1 MGEIE
6 RQGQGLDERL
16 WFDVLYECWHII
28 YIIHKMSW
36 KKYGGTNNLENLNNL
51 VVNSIVA
58 DVLSVR
64 QYYIGD
70 WDICGAL
77 LVKDDATIYRNALIY
92 GNLDISGDNTEI
104 RGNSKISRNTEISG
118 NLVVYDDTYLKKY
131 LYFDTC
137 GNTLVHGINHA
148 FGFNKYN
155 PTATIDISSDQI
167 YTVKMQTSQNINRNI
182 YAQNAG
188 QQGITLEVDPLKTS
202 INMFVDSSMNVGN
215 GTVNAKL
222 EYTKGGDFLLDV
234 SNIMRV
240 RPRMIFSR
248 DISKNM
254 NSNEEHVVIYDS
266 SELRGVS
273 YPYNYDIYG
282 NVNLKSGVALTAISK
297 DSSSNVFMKMT
308 TEQGIGAVIGG
319 GPFESGIMAS
329 LALIDSSAN
338 NFSNNIYPAFN
349 VFSGNLISNLKTSI
363 GINKHRVSK
372 TDLNENLYSLDINGP
387 IKLIHQELLETID
400 ISMQINTVGI
410 SPSKKVVYA
419 VGSPYQT
426 SVPYKQLF
434 LKSLD
439 AGYTWSRIDIS
450 LSSTIAQNNF
460 EAAAAG
466 FNSIYVY
473 DDNYVI
479 ISTGG
484 LHFYTTNGGL
494 LWNQITFTGINI
506 TINSFSLLNQR
517 QNTIFGL
524 SNGKF
529 FDLDAST
536 TPSIFAS
543 GISISSNIKDS
554 SLNNITGVDGS
565 GNIAFFVGTNG
576 IQGYRISSPKALSPR
591 FYNDLSFND
600 VSLHFDGSKY
610 HVVAVGIGKIAY
622 AHTSNHLST
631 DWVYL
636 SDSQL
641 SSKTFKKVKVVSEL
655 LAIALVDDVNN
666 PIAYSNDGFKTWTY
680 LTRTEL
686 NSMGNGFVLDNFIF
700 SSIVSTNVNDFV
712 IGGYYQPF
720 STLAR
725 GRSKMIHFHAPY
737 LLNRDKNFVIE
748 ASGSILLSGDLNVTG
763 NAKICTNY
771 IDAESN
777 SANNTLKIGNV
788 HASKILIGST
798 DTTTDIRIGKTDG
811 SLTGSR
817 GTQARIHIGDLN
829 SSVHIYGNLFVPGS
843 VTSESITNLEVKNK
857 SIRLNDEADN
867 SSTGSGIYIRDN
879 YAGAVP
885 GNGVDD
891 SGANVS
897 GNNYSGQILVNSSRK
912 GFTFK
917 APTSSKYI
925 NFDLDN
931 FLVNFANG
939 SDKGIVTIGFDSV
952 NNFTVKQRDV
962 QIMDIINLD
971 VSLNRRVFRNAALT
985 YNADNPNTQVIDDRL
1000 AMTGFMINKMQNQII
1015 TDTQMDVSGNAIITK
1030 LGLGTSSVNT
1040 NAYKY
1045 VLDISGNTWTNG
1057 AIIQW

>member
-1 MGEIE
+1 
-6 RQGQGLDERL
+6 
-16 WFDVLYECWHII
+16 
-28 YIIHKMSW
+28 MSW

-77 LVKDDATIYRNALIY
+77 LVKDDATIFRNALIY
-92 GNLDISGDNTEI
+92 GNLDISGANTEI

-118 NLVVYDDTYLKKY
+118 NLVVYDNTYLKKY

-167 YTVKMQTSQNINRNI
+167 YTVKMQTSQNVNRNI

-188 QQGITLEVDPLKTS
+188 QQGITLEVNPTKAS
-202 INMFVDSSMNVGN
+202 INMFVDSSMNI
-215 GTVNAKL
+215 GTGTINAKL

-240 RPRMIFSR
+240 RPRMIFSK
-248 DISKNM
+248 DITKNM
-254 NSNEEHVVIYDS
+254 NSNEEHVIIYDS

-273 YPYNYDIYG
+273 YPYNYNIYG
-282 NVNLKSGVALTAISK
+282 NANLKSGVALTAISK

-308 TEQGIGAVIGG
+308 TEQGKGAVIGG
-319 GPFESGIMAS
+319 GPFEGGIMAS

-338 NFSNNIYPAFN
+338 NFSNNIYPALN

-372 TDLNENLYSLDINGP
+372 TDLNENRYSLDVNGP
-387 IKLIHQELLETID
+387 VKLIHQELLETID
-400 ISMQINTVGI
+400 ISFQINAISI
-410 SPSKKVVYA
+410 SPSKQVIYA
-419 VGSPYQT
+419 VGSPYQI
-426 SVPYKQLF
+426 SDPYKRLF
-434 LKSLD
+434 LKSVD
-439 AGYTWSRIDIS
+439 AGYTWSRIDIL
-450 LSSTIAQNNF
+450 LSNQSIQDLF
-460 EAAAAG
+460 EDSAAS
-466 FNSIYVY
+466 FVNIYVY
-473 DDNYVI
+473 DNDFVI

-494 LWNQITFTGINI
+494 LWNQIVFEGESIF
-506 TINSFSLLNQR
+506 INSFALINQK
-517 QNTIFGL
+517 QNAIFGL
-524 SNGKF
+524 RSGKF

-543 GISISSNIKDS
+543 NIIISSNIKDS

-576 IQGYRISSPKALSPR
+576 IQGYRISTKSLSPR

-600 VSLHFDGSKY
+600 VSLYFDGSKY

-622 AHTSNHLST
+622 AHTATHLED
-631 DWVYL
+631 DWSRLNNSYIT
-636 SDSQL
+636 
-641 SSKTFKKVKVVSEL
+641 SKTFKKVKVISEL

-666 PIAYSNDGFKTWTY
+666 PIVYSNDGFKKWTY
-680 LTRTEL
+680 LSRTEL

-700 SSIVSTNVNDFV
+700 SSIVSTNVNGFV
-712 IGGYYQPF
+712 IGGYYKTF
-720 STLAR
+720 SSLSQR
-725 GRSKMIHFHAPY
+725 GQSKLIHLHAPY
-737 LLNRDKNFVIE
+737 LLNRDKNFVLE
-748 ASGSILLSGDLNVTG
+748 ASGSILLTGDLNVTG
-763 NAKICTNY
+763 NSKICTNY

-777 SANNTLKIGNV
+777 STNNTLKIGNV

-817 GTQARIHIGDLN
+817 GTQAEIHIGDLN

-857 SIRLNDEADN
+857 SIRLNDEAND
-867 SSTGSGIYIRDN
+867 SSTGSGIYIRDKYPGAIAGN
-879 YAGAVP
+879 SYLDTGTNTFGDDYA
-885 GNGVDD
+885 
-891 SGANVS
+891 
-897 GNNYSGQILVNSSRK
+897 GQILVNSSRK
-912 GFTFK
+912 GFMFK

-931 FLVNFANG
+931 FLVNFTNG
-939 SDKGIVTIGFDSV
+939 SDKGIVTIGYDSV

-985 YNADNPNTQVIDDRL
+985 YNVDNPNTQVIDDKL
-1000 AMTGFMINKMQNQII
+1000 AMTGLMINKMQNQII
-1015 TDTQMDVSGNAIITK
+1015 TDTQMDVSGNAVITK

-1040 NAYKY
+1040 NSYKY

-1057 AIIQW
+1057 SIIQW

>member
-1 MGEIE
+1 
-6 RQGQGLDERL
+6 
-16 WFDVLYECWHII
+16 
-28 YIIHKMSW
+28 MSW

-58 DVLSVR
+58 DVLSLR
-64 QYYIGD
+64 QYYIGN
-70 WDICGAL
+70 WDICGSL
-77 LVKDDATIYRNALIY
+77 LVKDDATIFRNALIY
-92 GNLDISGDNTEI
+92 GNLDIYGANTELK
-104 RGNSKISRNTEISG
+104 GNTKIYRNTEISG
-118 NLVVYDDTYLKKY
+118 NLFVYDNTYLKKY
-131 LYFDTC
+131 LYLDPS
-137 GNTLVHGINHA
+137 GNTFVHGINHA

-167 YTVKMQTSQNINRNI
+167 YTVKMQTSQNVNRNI

-188 QQGITLEVDPLKTS
+188 QQGITLEVNPTKAS
-202 INMFVDSSMNVGN
+202 INMFVDSSMNI
-215 GTVNAKL
+215 GTGTINAKL
-222 EYTKGGDFLLDV
+222 EYTKGGDFLFDV

-240 RPRMIFSR
+240 RPRMIFSK
-248 DISKNM
+248 DITKNM
-254 NSNEEHVVIYDS
+254 NSIEEHVVIYDS

-273 YPYNYDIYG
+273 YPYNYNIYG
-282 NVNLKSGVALTAISK
+282 NANLKSGVALTAISK

-308 TEQGIGAVIGG
+308 TEQGKGAVIGG
-319 GPFESGIMAS
+319 GPFEGGIMAS

-338 NFSNNIYPAFN
+338 NFSNNIYPALN

-372 TDLNENLYSLDINGP
+372 TGLNENRYALDVNGP
-387 IKLIHQELLETID
+387 MKLIHQELLETID
-400 ISMQINTVGI
+400 ISFQINAI
-410 SPSKKVVYA
+410 SIAPSKQVIYA

-434 LKSLD
+434 LKSVD
-439 AGYTWSRIDIS
+439 SGYTWSRIDIL
-450 LSSTIAQNNF
+450 LSSNNAQTNF
-460 EAAAAG
+460 EAAAAS
-466 FNSIYVY
+466 FNSIYAY

-484 LHFYTTNGGL
+484 LHFYTTNGGI
-494 LWNQITFTGINI
+494 LWNQIVFDGINI
-506 TINSFSLLNQR
+506 TINSFVLINQR
-517 QNTIFGL
+517 QNAIFGL

-529 FDLDAST
+529 FDLNASA

-543 GISISSNIKDS
+543 NIIISSNIKDS
-554 SLNNITGVDGS
+554 GLNNITGVDGF
-565 GNIAFFVGTNG
+565 GNIAFFVGNNG
-576 IQGYRISSPKALSPR
+576 IQGYSISPNSLSPR

-600 VSLHFDGSKY
+600 VSVYFANSKY

-622 AHTSNHLST
+622 AHTTTHLST
-631 DWVYL
+631 DWIYL
-636 SDSQL
+636 NDSYI

-655 LAIALVDDVNN
+655 SAIALVDDVNN

-720 STLAR
+720 STTR
-725 GRSKMIHFHAPY
+725 GRSKMIHLHAPY
-737 LLNRDKNFVIE
+737 LLNRDKNFVLE
-748 ASGSILLSGDLNVTG
+748 ASGSILLTGDLNVTG

-788 HASKILIGST
+788 YASKILIGST

-817 GTQARIHIGDLN
+817 GTQASIHIGDLN
-829 SSVHIYGNLFVPGS
+829 SSVHIYGNLFLPGS

-879 YAGAVP
+879 YTGAVA

-891 SGANVS
+891 TNAIVS
-897 GNNYSGQILVNSSRK
+897 GNNYAGQILVNSTRK

-931 FLVNFANG
+931 FLVNFTNG
-939 SDKGIVTIGFDSV
+939 SDKGIVTIGFDSD

-985 YNADNPNTQVIDDRL
+985 YNVDNPNTQVIDDKL
-1000 AMTGFMINKMQNQII
+1000 AMTGLMINKTQNQII
-1015 TDTQMDVSGNAIITK
+1015 TNSQMDISGNAVITK

-1040 NAYKY
+1040 NAYGY

-1057 AIIQW
+1057 SIIQW

>member
-1 MGEIE
+1 
-6 RQGQGLDERL
+6 
-16 WFDVLYECWHII
+16 
-28 YIIHKMSW
+28 MSW
-36 KKYGGTNNLENLNNL
+36 KKYGGTNNLENFNNL
-51 VVNSIVA
+51 VVNSIVT

-64 QYYIGD
+64 KYYIGD

-77 LVKDDATIYRNALIY
+77 LVKDDATLFRNALIY
-92 GNLDISGDNTEI
+92 GNLDVSGANTEI
-104 RGNSKISRNTEISG
+104 RGNAKISRNTEISG
-118 NLVVYDDTYLKKY
+118 NLVVYDNTYLKKY
-131 LYFDTC
+131 LYLDPS
-137 GNTLVHGINHA
+137 GNTFVHGTNHA

-155 PTATIDISSDQI
+155 PTATFDISSDQI
-167 YTVKMQTSQNINRNI
+167 FTVKMQTSQNTNRNI

-188 QQGITLEVDPLKTS
+188 QQGIVLGVEPTKSYID
-202 INMFVDSSMNVGN
+202 MFVDSSMNVGD

-248 DISKNM
+248 DITKNM
-254 NSNEEHVVIYDS
+254 NSNEEHIVIYDS

-282 NVNLKSGVALTAISK
+282 NANLKSGVALTAISK

-308 TEQGIGAVIGG
+308 TEQGKGAVIGG
-319 GPFESGIMAS
+319 GPFEGGMMAS
-329 LALIDSSAN
+329 LALIDSSAS
-338 NFSNNIYPAFN
+338 NFSKNIYPAFN

-363 GINKHRVSK
+363 GINKYRVSK
-372 TDLNENLYSLDINGP
+372 TDLSANRYSLDVNGP
-387 IKLIHQELLETID
+387 MKLIHQELLETVD
-400 ISMQINTVGI
+400 ISMQINAVGMD
-410 SPSKKVVYA
+410 PSKQVIYA
-419 VGSPYQT
+419 VGSPYQI
-426 SVPYKQLF
+426 SNPFKQLF
-434 LKSLD
+434 LKSVD
-439 AGYTWSRIDIS
+439 AGYTWTRIDI
-450 LSSTIAQNNF
+450 LLPNPTAQTNF
-460 EAAAAG
+460 ENNASS

-473 DDNYVI
+473 DNNYVI

-494 LWNQITFTGINI
+494 LWNQIVFSNFGGIDVKSI
-506 TINSFSLLNQR
+506 VIINQKRNA
-517 QNTIFGL
+517 IFGL

-529 FDLDAST
+529 YDLDAST
-536 TPSIFAS
+536 TPSIFENNTTNA
-543 GISISSNIKDS
+543 ITATRTDS
-554 SLNNITGVDGS
+554 SLNSINGVDGS

-576 IQGYRISSPKALSPR
+576 IQGYRIDSKTLSPR

-600 VSLHFDGSKY
+600 VSLYFANSKY
-610 HVVAVGIGKIAY
+610 HVVAVGNQRIAY
-622 AHTSNHLST
+622 AHTTSHLST
-631 DWVYL
+631 DWIML
-636 SDSQL
+636 SNSNII
-641 SSKTFKKVKVVSEL
+641 SKNFKKVKVVSEL
-655 LAIALVDDVNN
+655 LTVALVDDVNN
-666 PIAYSNDGFKTWTY
+666 PIAYSNDGFQTWSY
-680 LTRTEL
+680 LSRTEL

-700 SSIVSTNVNDFV
+700 SSIVSTNANDFV
-712 IGGYYQPF
+712 IGGYYKTFLSLSQ
-720 STLAR
+720 R
-725 GRSKMIHFHAPY
+725 GQSKLIHLHAPY

-788 HASKILIGST
+788 YASKILIGST

-817 GTQARIHIGDLN
+817 GTQAEIHIGDLN
-829 SSVHIYGNLFVPGS
+829 SSVHIYGNLFLPGS

-857 SIRLNDEADN
+857 SIRLNDEAND

-879 YAGAVP
+879 YTDAIAGT
-885 GNGVDD
+885 GVDD
-891 SGANVS
+891 AGASVV
-897 GNNYSGQILVNSSRK
+897 GNNYAGQILVNSSRK

-917 APTSSKYI
+917 APASSKYI

-931 FLVNFANG
+931 FSVTNG
-939 SDKGIVTIGFDSV
+939 YDKGLVTIKLDSA
-952 NNFTVKQRDV
+952 NNYTVRQRDV
-962 QIMDIINLD
+962 EIMDIVNLD

-985 YNADNPNTQVIDDRL
+985 YNTDNPTTQVIDDKL
-1000 AMTGFMINKMQNQII
+1000 TMNGLMINKMQIQMI
-1015 TDTQMDVSGNAIITK
+1015 TNTQMDISGNAIITK

-1040 NAYKY
+1040 NAYGY

-1057 AIIQW
+1057 SIIQW

>member
-1 MGEIE
+1 
-6 RQGQGLDERL
+6 
-16 WFDVLYECWHII
+16 
-28 YIIHKMSW
+28 MSW

-77 LVKDDATIYRNALIY
+77 LVKDDATIFRNALIY
-92 GNLDISGDNTEI
+92 GNLDISGANTEI

-118 NLVVYDDTYLKKY
+118 NLVVYDNTYLKKY

-167 YTVKMQTSQNINRNI
+167 YTVKMQTSQNVNRNI

-188 QQGITLEVDPLKTS
+188 QQGITLAVDPTKAS
-202 INMFVDSSMNVGN
+202 INMFVDSSMNICT
-215 GTVNAKL
+215 GTINAKL

-240 RPRMIFSR
+240 RPRMIFSK
-248 DISKNM
+248 DITKNM
-254 NSNEEHVVIYDS
+254 NSNEEHVIIYDS

-273 YPYNYDIYG
+273 YPYNYNIYG
-282 NVNLKSGVALTAISK
+282 NANLKSGVALTAISK

-308 TEQGIGAVIGG
+308 TEQGKGAVIGG
-319 GPFESGIMAS
+319 GPFEGGIMAS

-338 NFSNNIYPAFN
+338 NFSNNIYPALN

-363 GINKHRVSK
+363 GINKHRVYK
-372 TDLNENLYSLDINGP
+372 TDLNENRYSLDVNGP
-387 IKLIHQELLETID
+387 VKLIHQELLETID
-400 ISMQINTVGI
+400 ISFQINAISI
-410 SPSKKVVYA
+410 SPSKQVIYA

-426 SVPYKQLF
+426 SNPYKQLF
-434 LKSLD
+434 LKSVD

-450 LSSTIAQNNF
+450 LSSFSAQTNF
-460 EAAAAG
+460 EAAATN
-466 FNSIYVY
+466 FTNIYAY
-473 DDNYVI
+473 DNNYVI

-494 LWNQITFTGINI
+494 LWNQFVFDGINI
-506 TINSFSLLNQR
+506 TINSFVLINQR

-543 GISISSNIKDS
+543 NITISSNIKDS
-554 SLNNITGVDGS
+554 SLNNITRVDGS

-576 IQGYRISSPKALSPR
+576 IQGYRISPKSLSPR

-600 VSLHFDGSKY
+600 VSLYFDGSKY
-610 HVVAVGIGKIAY
+610 HVVAVGNNRIAY
-622 AHTSNHLST
+622 AHTDNHLSNN
-631 DWVYL
+631 WFILSSSYL
-636 SDSQL
+636 S
-641 SSKTFKKVKVVSEL
+641 KNFKKVKVVSEL

-686 NSMGNGFVLDNFIF
+686 NSMGNGFVLDNFTF

-720 STLAR
+720 SISAR
-725 GRSKMIHFHAPY
+725 GRSKMIHLHAPY
-737 LLNRDKNFVIE
+737 LLNRDKNFVLE
-748 ASGSILLSGDLNVTG
+748 ASGSILLTGDLNVTG

-788 HASKILIGST
+788 YASKILIGTT

-817 GTQARIHIGDLN
+817 GTQASIHIGDLN
-829 SSVHIYGNLFVPGS
+829 SAVHIYGNLFLPDS

-857 SIRLNDEADN
+857 SIRLNDESEN

-879 YAGAVP
+879 YSGAVA

-891 SGANVS
+891 SGVNPVV
-897 GNNYSGQILVNSSRK
+897 GNNYAGQILVNSSRK

-931 FLVNFANG
+931 FSVTNG
-939 SDKGIVTIGFDSV
+939 YDKGIVTIKLDSL
-952 NNFTVKQRDV
+952 NNYTVRQRDV
-962 QIMDIINLD
+962 EIMDIVNLD

-985 YNADNPNTQVIDDRL
+985 YNVDNPNTQVIDDKL

-1015 TDTQMDVSGNAIITK
+1015 ADTQMDVSGNAIITK
-1030 LGLGTSSVNT
+1030 LGLGTSSVNI
-1040 NAYKY
+1040 NAYGY

-1057 AIIQW
+1057 SIIQW